1 MPGSTRTVT
10 AAYAQAPFQI
20 TFRQVELPPPGPGQ
34 ILLEVTACG
43 VCGHDIEIAGE
54 LSKEPRAFGHEIAGI
69 VAEVGEG
76 VSNVAVGDPVALE
89 SSSFC
94 GVCDR
99 CRNGRVDLCTH
110 SSGFWGGLSQG
121 FAEAMLS
128 PAQSAVLARD
138 LEPTAAM
145 MAEPAAVALDM
156 VRLAE
161 IGLTERVLLVG
172 AGAIGL
178 MALPIVRRLTA
189 GPVVAAGRAWGKL
202 EVAKRLGA
210 DAVVNTNETPL
221 AECGKPY
228 GGFDRVLVTAPPQT
242 LPDCL
247 EAAAYGGYVV
257 FIGFDWGPGGVIPLD
272 TTRMHAGKKQLRSS
286 MDGPALYLPEALEL
300 MRRGVIPAEE
310 IVSHRYPL
318 SRLEE
323 AIVTMRD
330 DRENARKV
338 AVIPDGRFTA

>member
-1 MPGSTRTVT
+1 MPGQPRTVT
-10 AAYAQAPFQI
+10 AAYVQAPFQVS
-20 TFRQVELPPPGPGQ
+20 FRQVEVPPPGPGQ

-43 VCGHDIEIAGE
+43 ICGHDIEIARE
-54 LSKEPRAFGHEIAGI
+54 LATEPRAFGHEIAGI

-76 VSNVAVGDPVALE
+76 VTNVAVGDPVALE

-110 SSGFWGGLSQG
+110 TVGFWGGVSQG
-121 FAEAMLS
+121 FSEAMLS
-128 PAQSAVLARD
+128 PAQSAVPAHGLD
-138 LEPTAAM
+138 PTAAM
-145 MAEPAAVALDM
+145 MGEPGGVALDM
-156 VRLAE
+156 IKLAE
-161 IGLTERVLLVG
+161 IGLTDRVLLVG

-178 MALPIVRRLTA
+178 MALPVVRRLTG
-189 GPVVAAGRAWGKL
+189 GPVVAAGRARGKL
-202 EVAKRLGA
+202 EVALRLGA
-210 DAVVNTNETPL
+210 DAVVNTSETPL

-228 GGFDRVLVTAPPQT
+228 GGFDKVLVTAPPQT

-272 TTRMHAGKKQLRSS
+272 TTKLHAGKKQLRSS
-286 MDGPALYLPEALEL
+286 MDSPALYVDEALEL

-323 AIVTMRD
+323 AIRTMRD

-338 AVIPDGRFTA
+338 AVIPDGRFGG